1 MNSEKSYESNRVNNA
16 LFKPLAR
23 LNNSIY
29 NLLLPKTQELDDK
42 DKIID
47 DLKIKIADNESHFIL
62 ELEEKNKIIDE
73 LKIELVNK
81 NKEIYDLKI
90 KASEYYFFLK
100 LADNERHFILEL
112 EEKIKD
118 INDLKIILE
127 DKNKIIHNQ
136 VLILVNKNKDINDL
150 IIELENRKK
159 IIHNQRLTL
168 INKNKDINDLKIK
181 LDEKNKNDETNKCS
195 ICLDNTI
202 SYCCSP
208 CGHTYCSDCIK
219 KTNNCHI
226 CRGIIHNK
234 IKIYL

>member
-16 LFKPLAR
+16 LFKPLVR

-29 NLLLPKTQELDDK
+29 NLLLPKTQELEDK
-42 DKIID
+42 DKIIH

-62 ELEEKNKIIDE
+62 ELEEKNKIID
-73 LKIELVNK
+73 
-81 NKEIYDLKI
+81 DLKI
-90 KASEYYFFLK
+90 KI
-100 LADNERHFILEL
+100 ADNKSHFILEL
-112 EEKIKD
+112 EEKNKI
-118 INDLKIILE
+118 INDLKIKANEHYLFKQIV
-127 DKNKIIHNQ
+127 NKQQLVNDLKIKIADNERHFFKQ
-136 VLILVNKNKDINDL
+136 VLNKNKDINDL
-150 IIELENRKK
+150 KIKIEDKNK

-181 LDEKNKNDETNKCS
+181 LDEKNKNDEINKCS

-219 KTNNCHI
+219 KTNNCYI